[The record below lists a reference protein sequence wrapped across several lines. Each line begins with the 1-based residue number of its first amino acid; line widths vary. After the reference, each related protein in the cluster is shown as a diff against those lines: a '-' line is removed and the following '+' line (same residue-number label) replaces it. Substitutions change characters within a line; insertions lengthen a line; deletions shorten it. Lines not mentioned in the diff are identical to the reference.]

1 MALLVWHCSLSQ
13 LPDQPP
19 KNSKAVY
26 PLIINNY
33 QIELQICF
41 FSLKRDRDT
50 WLFLCVCASVCT
62 YMCVSARF
70 AMWVFVTLSP
80 TKRTFTLYQFT
91 GPNIFCRQFFFFFQS
106 RKCDVKEDTREGGQ
120 QFRMLKQLVY
130 FSFGYWK
137 CQLILSWVSR
147 RAIVVAVFQGEY
159 AKEITNGEKEKEI
172 MLRQYCST
180 QGETPSFPSESPVI
194 NPPCY

>member
-1 MALLVWHCSLSQ
+1 MLF
-13 LPDQPP
+13 
-19 KNSKAVY
+19 
-26 PLIINNY
+26 LIKEGQRYMI
-33 QIELQICF
+33 I
-41 FSLKRDRDT
+41 S
-50 WLFLCVCASVCT
+50 LCVCFCVYIYVCKRSLR
-62 YMCVSARF
+62 YVGLCHP
-70 AMWVFVTLSP
+70 LSN
-80 TKRTFTLYQFT
+80 KE
-91 GPNIFCRQFFFFFQS
+91 NIYIVPVYWAKYILQAFFFFFQS

>member
-80 TKRTFTLYQFT
+80 TKRIVPVYWAKYILQA
-91 GPNIFCRQFFFFFQS
+91 ILFFFQS
-106 RKCDVKEDTREGGQ
+106 RKCDVKEDTREGVSSSGCLNSWFTLVLVIENVNSSCPEFHVELLLWLCSRASMQ
-120 QFRMLKQLVY
+120 KKLRMVK
-130 FSFGYWK
+130 K
-137 CQLILSWVSR
+137 R
-147 RAIVVAVFQGEY
+147 
-159 AKEITNGEKEKEI
+159 KK
-172 MLRQYCST
+172 
-180 QGETPSFPSESPVI
+180 
-194 NPPCY
+194 